1 MRIEGIE
8 GMVVGMVLVSEREGS
23 IVHKTDKR
31 RPFLPPS
38 FLRSFLPP
46 SSVAVLVHNSREQ
59 D

>member
-1 MRIEGIE
+1 MGIEGIEGIE
-8 GMVVGMVLVSEREGS
+8 GMVLGMVVSEREGS

-31 RPFLPPS
+31 RPFLLP
-38 FLRSFLPP
+38 SFLPP

>member
-31 RPFLPPS
+31 RPFLLP
-38 FLRSFLPP
+38 SFLPP